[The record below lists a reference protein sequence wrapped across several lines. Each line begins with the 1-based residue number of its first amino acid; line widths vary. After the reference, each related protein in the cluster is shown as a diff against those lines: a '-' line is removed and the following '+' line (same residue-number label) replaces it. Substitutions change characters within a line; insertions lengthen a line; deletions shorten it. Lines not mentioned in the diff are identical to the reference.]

1 MSINTHIT
9 AAVSYRGKR
18 MKEALT
24 QEETEV
30 LRWTPEQHLCQAVI
44 AQAMFDYFKGEHLQN
59 AARTAREFLSSPD
72 RLSPWCEPIGLDSLA
87 LSEAFEATRKSPRR
101 TKDIRKLAYS
111 KQVISRLERDQ
122 ERGKDNLC

>member
-1 MSINTHIT
+1 M
-9 AAVSYRGKR
+9 
-18 MKEALT
+18 
-24 QEETEV
+24 
-30 LRWTPEQHLCQAVI
+30 I

-72 RLSPWCEPIGLDSLA
+72 RLSPWCEPIGYDALA

-101 TKDIRKLAYS
+101 TKYIRELAYP
-111 KQVISRLERDQ
+111 KQVLSRLYRDL